1 MNNLNTICGARSSI
15 ASQPAVNKLDSINR
29 NPDII
34 TRSKPVIISRWF
46 EIINNKRVQVIE
58 YAPQNEIRSLKF
70 NNGYQRVKSD
80 ISFGFSELRNA

>member
-34 TRSKPVIISRWF
+34 TQSKPVIIERTF
-46 EIINNKRVQVIE
+46 HHAEYGNAPVTV
-58 YAPQNEIRSLKF
+58 YAPQNERRSYRF
-70 NNGYQRVKSD
+70 NNGYQRVPTD